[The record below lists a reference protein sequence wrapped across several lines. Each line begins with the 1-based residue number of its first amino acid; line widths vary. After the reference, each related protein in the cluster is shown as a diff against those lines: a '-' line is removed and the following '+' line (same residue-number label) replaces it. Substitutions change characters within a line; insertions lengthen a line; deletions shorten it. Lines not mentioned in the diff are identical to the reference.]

1 MLHKN
6 LKVIST
12 YEKITKFLDSQQ
24 IKYDF
29 YTIFDGDEINKE
41 IEFSTSL
48 DARLLIKSWGDD
60 DVSVHYQANVKINKP
75 NGKWW
80 RSEGVFSGIMVYN
93 SDEGLTNELQAFLE
107 KIRIKEK
114 EVEQLNV
121 KLKEFISLCQE
132 IGIPPE
138 KYLHP
143 QLIK

>member
-1 MLHKN
+1 M
-6 LKVIST
+6 
-12 YEKITKFLDSQQ
+12 
-24 IKYDF
+24 KYDF